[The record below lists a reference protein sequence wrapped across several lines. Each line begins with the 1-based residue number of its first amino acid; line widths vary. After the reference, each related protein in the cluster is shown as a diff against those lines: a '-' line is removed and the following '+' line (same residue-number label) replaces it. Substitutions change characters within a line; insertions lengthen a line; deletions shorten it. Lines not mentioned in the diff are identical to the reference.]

1 MDETLDKK
9 SIGREKGITRTSII
23 GIAANIFLVIFKAL
37 VGLISGSIAIVL
49 DAVNNLTDAIS
60 SIVTIVGVKMAR
72 RAPDAEHPFG
82 HGRIEYFSAI
92 IIAFIIFAAGV
103 MSLVESVKKI
113 ITPQVASFTAI
124 TLIIIIVAILI
135 KIFLGIY
142 VQKQGKKYYSDAL
155 IGSGKDALFD
165 AIISAATLLGA
176 VITLIFHISIDG
188 YIGVIIAAFII
199 KAGVEMLISPINQVV
214 GFRPD
219 SQLTKD
225 IKASVKAIPGVL
237 GAYDLILHDYGPDAA
252 IGSVHIEI
260 PDTKTAREIHVLT
273 TQIQNAIFEQYH
285 IFLSVGIYA
294 VDTSEYAANKQAHLK
309 DDMLKYDGV
318 KGCHGIYIDSDM
330 KFISFDVLIDFKVR
344 DKEPFKE
351 KLKKEV
357 LEDYPGY
364 EVKINFDIDYSD

>member
-1 MDETLDKK
+1 MDETLEKK

-92 IIAFIIFAAGV
+92 IIGFIIFTAGV
-103 MSLVESVKKI
+103 MSLDESVKKI

-165 AIISAATLLGA
+165 AIIS
-176 VITLIFHISIDG
+176 LIFHISIDG

-273 TQIQNAIFEQYH
+273 SQIQNAIYEQYH

-330 KFISFDVLIDFKVR
+330 KFISFDVLIDFKVE
-344 DKEPFKE
+344 DKEEFKE

-364 EVKINFDIDYSD
+364 EVKINFDIDYAD

>member
-1 MDETLDKK
+1 MEETLEKK

-23 GIAANIFLVIFKAL
+23 GITANIFLVIFKAL

-49 DAVNNLTDAIS
+49 DAVNNLTDAVS
-60 SIVTIVGVKMAR
+60 SIVTIVGVKMAH
-72 RAPDAEHPFG
+72 RAPDEKHPFG

-92 IIAFIIFAAGV
+92 VIAFIIFAAGL
-103 MSLVESVKKI
+103 MSLIESVKKI
-113 ITPQVASFTAI
+113 ISPQVASFTAI
-124 TLIIIIVAILI
+124 SLVIIIVAILI

-165 AIISAATLLGA
+165 AIISVATLLGA
-176 VITLIFHISIDG
+176 VVTLIFHISIDG
-188 YIGVIIAAFII
+188 YIGVIIAGFII

-237 GAYDLILHDYGPDAA
+237 GAYDLILHDYGPDSA

-273 TQIQNAIFEQYH
+273 TQIQNAIYEKYH

-294 VDTSEYAANKQAHLK
+294 VDTSEFAANKQAHLK
-309 DDMLKYDGV
+309 EDMLKYDGV
-318 KGCHGIYIDSDM
+318 KGCHGIYIDSEM
-330 KFISFDVLIDFKVR
+330 KFISFDVLIDFKVK
-344 DKEPFKE
+344 DKVAFLEQ
-351 KLKKEV
+351 LKKEV

-364 EVKINFDIDYSD
+364 EIKINFDIDYSD